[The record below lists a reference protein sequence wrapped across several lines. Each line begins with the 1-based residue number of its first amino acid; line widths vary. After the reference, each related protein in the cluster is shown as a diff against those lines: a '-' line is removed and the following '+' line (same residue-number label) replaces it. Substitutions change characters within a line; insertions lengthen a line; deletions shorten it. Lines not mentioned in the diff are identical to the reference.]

1 MKKLVPLLI
10 LFIISFPLHAGRT
23 YTFDEL
29 RATLT
34 YGNMELRRQD
44 EVIRNARLDRA
55 EAIGAY
61 TPTIK
66 FSAMGFYMSDPILND
81 FTLDLSDYITGF
93 PSTPINLFDMEHDIY
108 LFNLSFTQPII
119 TGGKITSA
127 YLMLDDVLSLRT
139 LERKDKEN
147 SLSTELEGYL
157 ASLYYLMN
165 ISSRMSMV
173 DELSGELL
181 AMAESSYE
189 NGMSTEIE
197 YLSQKIKS
205 EEIGYSLKEL
215 EASIENL
222 VSSVSS
228 MTGVKDITSNSFSFT
243 PDEERYRK
251 IYEKGEDEL
260 LALSL
265 SPARDSIRMLDGA
278 IAVADRLKG
287 LRLGS
292 MYGVPDIALM
302 VSLTYGGDKFPFFE
316 RNWLSD
322 NKFSVNVGLS
332 LSTTLWDGGKI
343 LNDVKRAESQKESAL
358 IDKED
363 AIRTISSKVR
373 EEWRNMDIS
382 YARLDYIEE
391 KGNLLVREKEELEG
405 KVESGYASRIDLLQ
419 KEIEILQNEI
429 EGERKKIAIAASALT
444 LEYLSGLK
452 GLEI

>member
-1 MKKLVPLLI
+1 
-10 LFIISFPLHAGRT
+10 
-23 YTFDEL
+23 
-29 RATLT
+29 
-34 YGNMELRRQD
+34 
-44 EVIRNARLDRA
+44 
-55 EAIGAY
+55 
-61 TPTIK
+61 
-66 FSAMGFYMSDPILND
+66 
-81 FTLDLSDYITGF
+81 
-93 PSTPINLFDMEHDIY
+93 
-108 LFNLSFTQPII
+108 
-119 TGGKITSA
+119 
-127 YLMLDDVLSLRT
+127 MLDDVLSLRT

-189 NGMSTEIE
+189 NGLSTEIE

-429 EGERKKIAIAASALT
+429 EGERKKIEIAASALT